1 MKRLSMI
8 LLPVLLA
15 SMTMGLIA
23 YRGETSAEEIGVD
36 SGNAATNAYSVPADI
51 YYTKYVDTVVFSH
64 QTHVADVGL
73 QCNGCHSGTFQQK
86 AKTVEARTDF
96 NMQGLNSGKYCGSC
110 HSSTSN
116 VAFAADTQCAR
127 CHRGVK
133 GLEGV
138 EESGGGPAEG
148 SSQDQYQ
155 DSVKD
160 QYQRGG

>member
-1 MKRLSMI
+1 MKRSFMFM
-8 LLPVLLA
+8 LPVLLA
-15 SMTMGLIA
+15 SMTLGIIA
-23 YRGETSAEEIGVD
+23 YRGNGAAEEIGVD
-36 SGNAATNAYSVPADI
+36 SGNAATNAYGVPGDI

-64 QTHVADVGL
+64 QTHVADAGFK
-73 QCNGCHSGTFQQK
+73 CGSCHTGIFQMK
-86 AKTVEARTDF
+86 AKSVESKSDF

-138 EESGGGPAEG
+138 GESGGGPAEG
-148 SSQDQYQ
+148 SSQAQYQ
-155 DSVKD
+155 DSVQD